1 MNIKGY
7 SLEQQD
13 LNKRLMLA
21 LVLSFAILFGF
32 SYLFPQ
38 AKPAPRE
45 ANASSKSVQK
55 AAQASSPSASPA
67 APTTPVAATTQAATP
82 TPTAQAS
89 VPTHGAALVTIHAK
103 DFTWTIDTFGRISSA
118 KLLEKKYQT
127 EEGKSLE
134 LFDPKQVKPLEIR
147 FTDAAINTE
156 AFQKPYTASASDVT
170 IAEAP
175 QTLTLTQALSGT
187 TVTKKLT
194 IYPDG
199 HYDLAIH
206 TDKPTD
212 FFVTPGHRPEAD
224 HARYMLVR
232 GALIRDSKGVTTA
245 IEDGEAEK
253 TVTIPDAN
261 IVSAFD
267 RYAASLFYRFDAPLP
282 ATLTPEADQ
291 NPLPFVAGKGDLK
304 LHGYL
309 GPKEY
314 RTLQKLDP
322 QLTDAIEFGWFTFL
336 SRPFFK
342 VMVWIHDYVGN
353 WGWAIVLFTILVKLI
368 LFPLSYKGMM
378 SMNKM
383 KELAPKMKE
392 LKEKYKGDPA
402 KLNQQTMAMYKK
414 HGANPMGGCLPMLL
428 QIPVFFALYRVLLNA
443 DELQGAPWVGWITNL
458 ADKDP
463 IYVLPVLMGA
473 SMWLM
478 QKLQPTTMTDP
489 MQQKI
494 FQWFPVIMT
503 FFFLTFPAG
512 LVLYWLTNNLL
523 SIGQQLVINRA
534 YENHKAK
541 TKAHNEA

>member
-38 AKPAPRE
+38 AKPAPHE
-45 ANASSKSVQK
+45 ANASSKPAQK
-55 AAQASSPSASPA
+55 
-67 APTTPVAATTQAATP
+67 
-82 TPTAQAS
+82 TAQAS
-89 VPTHGAALVTIHAK
+89 TPSAAPTAPATPVTTATQATTPTPAAQTSTPTQETALVTIHAK

-127 EEGKSLE
+127 KEGKTLE

-147 FTDAAINTE
+147 FTDAAINVE

-170 IAEAP
+170 VAEAP

-199 HYDLAIH
+199 HYDLEVH

-212 FFVTPGHRPEAD
+212 FFITPGHRPEAD

-232 GALIRDSKGVTTA
+232 GALIRDSKGVTTT
-245 IEDGEAEK
+245 IEDGDAEK
-253 TVTIPDAN
+253 TVTIPDAT

-267 RYAASLFYRFDAPLP
+267 RYAASLFYRFDAPVA
-282 ATLTPEADQ
+282 ATLTPEAKQ
-291 NPLPFVAGKGDLK
+291 NPLPFVVGKSDLK

-314 RTLQKLDP
+314 RTLQKLNP
-322 QLTDAIEFGWFTFL
+322 QLTDAIEFGWFTFIA
-336 SRPFFK
+336 RPFLK
-342 VMVWIHDYVGN
+342 VLVWINDHVGN
-353 WGWAIVLFTILVKLI
+353 WGWTIILFTILVKLI

-383 KELAPKMKE
+383 RDLAPKMKE
-392 LKEKYKGDPA
+392 LKEKYKGEPA
-402 KLNQQTMAMYKK
+402 KMNQQTMALYKK

-443 DELQGAPWVGWITNL
+443 DELQGAPWVGWLTNL

-463 IYVLPVLMGA
+463 IYILPVLYSV
-473 SMWLM
+473 SMWFT
-478 QKLQPTTMTDP
+478 QKLQPNTMTDP
-489 MQQKI
+489 MQKRI
-494 FQWFPVIMT
+494 MQWFPVVLGVVFIN
-503 FFFLTFPAG
+503 FPSG
-512 LVLYWLTNNLL
+512 LVLYYIVNNILTM
-523 SIGQQLVINRA
+523 SQQLVINRA

-541 TKAHNEA
+541 TKAHDEA

>member
-1 MNIKGY
+1 M
-7 SLEQQD
+7 EQQN

-38 AKPAPRE
+38 AKPAPHE
-45 ANASSKSVQK
+45 TNASSTP
-55 AAQASSPSASPA
+55 APTTAQASTPSASPA
-67 APTTPVAATTQAATP
+67 APATPVTTTANPSTPAQATP
-82 TPTAQAS
+82 TSTSATAK
-89 VPTHGAALVTIHAK
+89 ALATIHAK
-103 DFTWTIDTFGRISSA
+103 DFTWSIDTLGRISSA

-127 EEGKSLE
+127 DEGKALE
-134 LFDPKQVKPLEIR
+134 LLDPKHVKPLEVR
-147 FTDAAINTE
+147 FTDAKSNAE
-156 AFQKPYTASASDVT
+156 AFQKPYTASASDIT
-170 IAEAP
+170 ITDAP
-175 QTLTLTQALSGT
+175 QVLSLTQMLSGNT
-187 TVTKKLT
+187 ITKKLT

-199 HYDLAIH
+199 HYDLDIH
-206 TDKPTD
+206 TVKPTD
-212 FFVTPGHRPEAD
+212 FFITPGHRPEAD
-224 HARYMLVR
+224 HSRYMIVR
-232 GALIRDSKGVTTA
+232 GAMIRDSKGVSTT
-245 IEDGEAEK
+245 IEKGKADK
-253 TVTIPDAN
+253 TVSIADAT

-267 RYAASLFYRFDAPLP
+267 RYATSIFYRFDAPVP
-282 ATLTPEADQ
+282 ATITADKNK
-291 NPLPFVAGKGDLK
+291 NPLPFVSAKSNLK

-314 RTLQKLDP
+314 RTLQKLNP

-353 WGWAIVLFTILVKLI
+353 WGWAIVLFTLLVKLI

-392 LKEKYKGDPA
+392 LKTKYKGDPA
-402 KLNQQTMAMYKK
+402 KLNQQTMALYKK
-414 HGANPMGGCLPMLL
+414 HGANPMGGCLPMIL

-443 DELQGAPWVGWITNL
+443 DELQGAPWIGWITNL

-478 QKLQPTTMTDP
+478 QKLQPSTMTDP

-494 FQWFPVIMT
+494 FQFFPLIMT

-534 YENHKAK
+534 YAKHKAK
-541 TKAHNEA
+541 TKAYDKA

>member
-1 MNIKGY
+1 
-7 SLEQQD
+7 
-13 LNKRLMLA
+13 MLA
-21 LVLSFAILFGF
+21 LVLSFVILFGF

-38 AKPAPRE
+38 AKPAPRD
-45 ANASSKSVQK
+45 ANATATPAHQV
-55 AAQASSPSASPA
+55 AQGTAPAASPA
-67 APTTPVAATTQAATP
+67 APAPSATAESKAVTP
-82 TPTAQAS
+82 TPTPHPAT
-89 VPTHGAALVTIHAK
+89 PTHATPIATIHAP
-103 DFTWTIDTFGRISSA
+103 DFVWTIDPFGRIASA
-118 KLLEKKYQT
+118 QLLEKKYQT
-127 EEGKSLE
+127 EAGKPLE
-134 LFDPKQVKPLEIR
+134 LFDPKQVKPLEVR
-147 FTDAAINTE
+147 FSDAALNAE

-170 IAEAP
+170 LTDAP
-175 QTLTLTQALSGT
+175 KTLTLTQVLSGN
-187 TVTKKLT
+187 TVTKTLT

-199 HYDLAIH
+199 HYDLTVH
-206 TDKPTD
+206 TDTPAD

-232 GALIRDSKGVTTA
+232 GAMIRDSKGVSTT
-245 IEDGEAEK
+245 IEDGKAEQA
-253 TVTIPDAN
+253 VTIPDAT

-291 NPLPFVAGKGDLK
+291 NPLPFVTGKGTLT

-314 RTLQKLDP
+314 RTLQKLNP

-353 WGWAIVLFTILVKLI
+353 WGWAIVLFTLLVKLI

-383 KELAPKMKE
+383 KELAPKMKA

-402 KLNQQTMAMYKK
+402 KLNQQTMALYKK

-443 DELQGAPWVGWITNL
+443 DELHGAHWIGWITNL

-478 QKLQPTTMTDP
+478 QKLQPNTMTDP

-523 SIGQQLVINRA
+523 SIGQQLIINRA
-534 YENHKAK
+534 YANHKAK
-541 TKAHNEA
+541 TKADDAA